1 MFHVYERF
9 RWVGVAALIAGYAVL
24 VHYVNVT
31 GHPSRLGTALAMMP
45 VFGFALAMFC
55 SAASRVGGALLLG
68 GSGFVSW
75 HWWQPIA
82 QHAGVLFW
90 LQDLGLVLTLLFVF
104 GRTLLPGRKPLCV
117 GFAEMLHG
125 PLDARH
131 ERYARRVTV
140 AWTLLFVALASISTL
155 LFFMEPLVVWSF
167 YANFLVLP
175 IIGLMF
181 VAEFMVRRKVL
192 PQAATGKAFDALRA
206 YLKSSSQL
214 R

>member
-1 MFHVYERF
+1 MSCVDERF
-9 RWVGVAALIAGYAVL
+9 RWSGVAALIAGYAIL
-24 VHYVNVT
+24 VHYVNVV
-31 GHPSRLGTALAMMP
+31 GYPSALGAALAMMP
-45 VFGFALAMFC
+45 VFGFALAMVFN
-55 SAASRVGGALLLG
+55 AASRAGGAILLS
-68 GSGFVSW
+68 GSGIASW
-75 HWWQPIA
+75 HWWKPIA

-125 PLDARH
+125 PLDAQH

-140 AWTLLFVALASISTL
+140 AWALLFAALALVSTL
-155 LFFMEPLVVWSF
+155 LFFFEPLAIWSF
-167 YANFLVLP
+167 YSNFMVLP
-175 IIGLMF
+175 LIGLMF